1 MNLNLHL
8 VRPYA
13 KARKK
18 FKGIFYKN
26 PVVGLGLALPFAV
39 VCSNTLQ
46 NAAIICIAMLLSFV
60 PTMMLASA
68 LNKKIP
74 TAMHFIAYPSAAA
87 ILLIPITLLVTPLS
101 ANLGDNLGFYL
112 QILAVNSLLIYSVR
126 PCAKMTPKK
135 AAKYALMNWLGF
147 SLVML
152 CLAFIRELLG
162 SGTLWGVPVLSGSF
176 KLSGL
181 AFPFAGFIML
191 GFMMAFIRTLNR
203 QMYRL
208 LIHIEINR
216 KEEKRVLD
224 AARSLQ

>member
-1 MNLNLHL
+1 M
-8 VRPYA
+8 
-13 KARKK
+13 
-18 FKGIFYKN
+18 
-26 PVVGLGLALPFAV
+26 
-39 VCSNTLQ
+39 Q
-46 NAAIICIAMLLSFV
+46 NAVIICIAMLLSFV
-60 PTMMLASA
+60 PVMILASA

-74 TAMHFIAYPSAAA
+74 TSLHFIAYPSAAA

-101 ANLGDNLGFYL
+101 ANLSDNLGFYL
-112 QILAVNSLLIYSVR
+112 QILSVNSLLIYSVR
-126 PCAKMTPKK
+126 PCSKMTPKK
-135 AAKYALMNWLGF
+135 AAEYALVNWLGF
-147 SLVML
+147 SLVMIF
-152 CLAFIRELLG
+152 LAFIRELLG
-162 SGTLWGVPVLSGSF
+162 SGTLWGVPVLSGTF

-181 AFPFAGFIML
+181 AFPFSGFIML